1 MHVQVRLIGLP
12 VKRHLPALSVC
23 LTTLTLA
30 LAMGGCSSLDS
41 FFGGSGSDYKAKA
54 AKVPSLEVPP
64 DLTQLARDGRYQ
76 VQGGVV
82 SASGTGAAP
91 PANASPAVAPTQ
103 VGTLKIERE
112 GNTRWLVSSLPPE
125 VLWPKVRAFWQEG
138 GFTLTTDNPQI
149 GVMETNWAEN
159 RSKIPTDVIRNTIG
173 RLFDALYSSGERDR
187 FRTRVERSANG
198 TEIYISHRGM
208 EEVYQGAQKDATT
221 WQARSGDAQLEA
233 EMLGR
238 LMVKIGA
245 PEGVA
250 KAAVAGAAASPE
262 RARLIAG
269 QPAATMQVDDSFDR
283 SWRRLGIALD
293 RSGFTVE
300 DRERGAGLYYV
311 RYVDPKEAAKE
322 DPNFF
327 AKLFSSEAPRNAPV
341 KYRLQVKA
349 QGNQT
354 LVTVLNGQGIAD
366 NGTNAQRIVSVLLA
380 EMK

>member
-1 MHVQVRLIGLP
+1 LRVRLIGLP
-12 VKRHLPALSVC
+12 VKRHFSALPFR

-30 LAMGGCSSLDS
+30 LALGGCSSIDS

-64 DLTQLARDGRYQ
+64 DLSQLARDSRYQ

-82 SASGTGAAP
+82 SASTTGAAP
-91 PANASPAVAPTQ
+91 TAGAAPAVAAAQ

-112 GNTRWLVSSLPPE
+112 GNVRWLVSSQPPE
-125 VLWPKVRAFWQEG
+125 VLWPKVRAFWLES

-159 RSKIPTDVIRNTIG
+159 RSKIPTDIIRNTIG

-187 FRTRVERSANG
+187 FRTRVERGANG

-208 EEVYQGAQKDATT
+208 EEVYQGAQKDSTT
-221 WQARSGDAQLEA
+221 WQSRSGDAQLEA

-245 PEGVA
+245 PEAVA
-250 KAAVAGAAASPE
+250 KAAVASTAAGPE
-262 RARLIAG
+262 RARLVAN
-269 QPAATMQVDDSFDR
+269 QPAATMQIDDSFDR
-283 SWRRLGIALD
+283 TWRRLGIALD

-300 DRERGAGLYYV
+300 DRERGSGLYYV

-327 AKLFSSEAPRNAPV
+327 AKLFSSEPARNAPV
-341 KYRLQVKA
+341 RYRLQVKA

-354 LVTVLNGQGIAD
+354 LITVLNGQGMAD
-366 NGTNAQRIVSVLLA
+366 NGANAQHIVAVLLG